1 MTDETL
7 ESKVAA
13 LQAQVAAMS
22 VALYSL
28 GSAMMMGGKPGA
40 KGYQDWH
47 RAQTPATPTSA
58 PAPAAASASAA
69 PAVPTPA
76 A

>member
-13 LQAQVAAMS
+13 LQAQVTAMS

-47 RAQTPATPTSA
+47 RAQTAAAPT
-58 PAPAAASASAA
+58 PAPAA
-69 PAVPTPA
+69 PAIPTPA

>member
-1 MTDETL
+1 MTDEAL

-47 RAQTPATPTSA
+47 RAQTSAAPTPATV
-58 PAPAAASASAA
+58 PAAAPTA
-69 PAVPTPA
+69 PTVPTPA